1 MIEQNQVDNNILDFN
16 SALDVLNQVSETFKT
31 EAWIPSKG
39 IFLTFK
45 EIDAKQQKELLSAA
59 IDNSV
64 YNSSFTKTFFNI
76 LKNNLI
82 EEDKSI
88 LDELDLAD
96 KASIAITLKHQIIK
110 ELNVIFD
117 EKEKVTEKVNITSI
131 VDKFKKYKSP
141 SPKTISL
148 KNNQFEIKVELKLPL
163 IKSDLVYD
171 EQLKRVKKKA
181 DQIKTS
187 EDVQEIVSEAFIGE
201 TSKYIQRI
209 WINDTEIETV
219 DLKPEQKIKVVEKLP
234 SGLIQKVLEQIS
246 EWKKELDDILT
257 VKHQEYTK
265 VIAIDSLLF
274 LS

>member
-1 MIEQNQVDNNILDFN
+1 MIEQTQVDNNILDFN

-64 YNSSFTKTFFNI
+64 YNSSFTKTFFSI
-76 LKNNLI
+76 LKSNLI
-82 EEDKSI
+82 KEDKSI

-96 KASIAITLKHQIIK
+96 KASISITLKHQITN

-117 EKEKVTEKVNITSI
+117 EKEKIIEKINITHI
-131 VDKFKKYKSP
+131 LDKFKKYKSP
-141 SPKTISL
+141 TSKNISL
-148 KNNQFEIKVELKLPL
+148 KNNEFEIKVELKLPL
-163 IKSDLVYD
+163 IKSDLSYD
-171 EQLKRVKKKA
+171 EQLKKVKKKA

-209 WINDTEIETV
+209 WINDTEIETI

>member
-1 MIEQNQVDNNILDFN
+1 MIEESQVENNILDFN
-16 SALDVLNQVSETFKT
+16 SALEVLSQVSETFKT

-39 IFLTFK
+39 SFLTFK

-59 IDNSV
+59 MENSV
-64 YNSSFTKTFFNI
+64 YNTSFSKTFFNI

-82 EEDKSI
+82 KEEKSI

-96 KASIAITLKHQIIK
+96 KASIAIALKHQIGK
-110 ELNVIFD
+110 EINVIFD
-117 EKEKVTEKVNITSI
+117 EKNKISEKVSI
-131 VDKFKKYKSP
+131 DLIIKKFQEYHSP
-141 SPKTISL
+141 SPKTISI
-148 KNNQFEIKVELKLPL
+148 KNENVEIKIELKLPL
-163 IKSDLVYD
+163 IKTDLLYD
-171 EQLKRVKKKA
+171 EQLKKVKKKA

-201 TSKYIQRI
+201 TSKYIQKV
-209 WINDTEIETV
+209 WINDTEIETI
-219 DLKPEQKIKVVEKLP
+219 DLKPDQKIKIVEKLP
-234 SGLIQKVLEQIS
+234 SGLIQKILEQIS
-246 EWKKELDDILT
+246 EWKKELDEVLT